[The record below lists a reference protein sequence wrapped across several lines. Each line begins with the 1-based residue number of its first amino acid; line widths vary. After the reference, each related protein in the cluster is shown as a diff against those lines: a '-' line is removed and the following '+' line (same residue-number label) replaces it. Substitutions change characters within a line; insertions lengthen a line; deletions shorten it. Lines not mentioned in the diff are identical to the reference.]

1 MKAVRTH
8 GRGGPEQIFFEDA
21 PLPEVRR
28 GDVLVQVRATGIT
41 PAELT
46 WDETYQNA
54 DGAPRIPSI
63 PGHEV
68 SGMVERMAADVTDF
82 RIGDEVY
89 GLADFPRDGAAAEFA
104 AVRAINLA
112 LKPRGIAHAQAAA
125 LPLSALTAWQALFE
139 HAHLA
144 TGQSVLIHGGAGV
157 SGPWRC
163 NWHVGEAPA

>member
-1 MKAVRTH
+1 MMRQSCCRVTPHHPLESIACQNMIEGILVKAVRTH

-89 GLADFPRDGAAAEFA
+89 GLADFPRDCAAAEFA
-104 AVRAINLA
+104 SVRAINLA
-112 LKPRGIAHAQAAA
+112 LKPRGITIGGETRRRSWRV
-125 LPLSALTAWQALFE
+125 LR
-139 HAHLA
+139 
-144 TGQSVLIHGGAGV
+144 TGVAYFS
-157 SGPWRC
+157 S
-163 NWHVGEAPA
+163 